1 MSRVAELLAL
11 AHSAHRA
18 GDFQQAER
26 WCREALQIDADDAQ
40 ALYQLGEA
48 CQAQQ
53 RFREAADSLA
63 TAVRLRPDFAAA
75 HNALGAALGSLGN
88 LNAAADCFQMATKLA
103 PDDVA
108 AHYNRAMLAA
118 HQNQLALAAESWQR
132 VVDLQPQ
139 SADAVERLAVAYS
152 KSGRFDEAAAWFRR
166 ALELQPDSAEATANL
181 GTLLTRQG
189 RIDEARECYRR
200 ALVRDPA
207 NTVWKLN
214 LISLCP
220 VVFHDLNELT
230 DYRRRLFDG
239 LEQFSHIS
247 LGPDFPARATAGSPP
262 SFHLQFQG
270 SEERPLR
277 EAYARLFRNC
287 FGNES
292 PSGGNGRPRLGLV
305 VTSGH
310 EGLFVRSLGGVI
322 NRLDTERFELTIF
335 GSEPGLRAVRA
346 AIHNPAVRLTS
357 VVNRLPAFVQAI
369 RDARLDVLYYW
380 EVATDSVNY
389 FLPFHRLAPAQCTSW
404 GIQVTSG
411 IPAVDCYLSSA
422 LVEPDDADAHYT
434 ERLVRAKT
442 LLTYQERVAM
452 PSAPKSRGE
461 FGFTAAQHLYV
472 CAQQLGK
479 FHPDFDAILAGILRR
494 DANAWI
500 VTTEDRFGPA
510 IGAQLRRRF
519 AATLGDVAER
529 VVFLPFL
536 DTADYL
542 SLLAA
547 ADVLLDP
554 LHFGGVNSS
563 YDGFSLNQP
572 IVTWPSRFQ
581 RGRYT
586 LACYRKMGLTDC
598 VAADAEQYIDIAV
611 RLGTNAVYRE
621 EVVAKIRRASPTL
634 FEDAEAV
641 LEHERIFGELAAT
654 ARLGQR
660 FGNS

>member
-1 MSRVAELLAL
+1 MSRIAELLAT
-11 AHSAHRA
+11 AQAAHRA
-18 GDFQQAER
+18 GDFPQAER
-26 WCREALQIDADDAQ
+26 LCREALQIDADDAG
-40 ALYQLGEA
+40 AHYQLGEA
-48 CQAQQ
+48 CQAQRKFQ
-53 RFREAADSLA
+53 EAAAVLA
-63 TAVRLRPDFAAA
+63 QAVRLRPDLAAA
-75 HNALGAALGSLGN
+75 HNTLGAAWGSLGD
-88 LNAAADCFQMATKLA
+88 LDAAASCFQRAVEIA
-103 PDDVA
+103 PNDVA
-108 AHYNRAMLAA
+108 AHFNRALLAA
-118 HQNQLALAAESWQR
+118 HRNQLTLAAESWQR

-139 SADAVERLAVAYS
+139 SANAVERLAVAYS
-152 KSGRFDEAAAWFRR
+152 KLGRFDEAAGWFRR
-166 ALELQPDSAEATANL
+166 ALELQPDSAEATAKL

-200 ALVRDPA
+200 ALARNPA
-207 NTVWKLN
+207 SNVWKLN

-220 VVFHDLNELT
+220 VVFQDHQELT
-230 DYRRRLFDG
+230 EYRRRLFDE
-239 LEQFSHIS
+239 LEQFSHTT

-270 SEERPLR
+270 ADERQLR

-287 FGNES
+287 FEHERPN
-292 PSGGNGRPRLGLV
+292 GGRGRPRVGLV

-310 EGLFVRSLGGVI
+310 EGLFVRSLGGI
-322 NRLDTERFELTIF
+322 LNRLDTDRFEVTIF
-335 GSEPGLRAVRA
+335 GSDPGLSAVRA
-346 AIHNPAVRLTS
+346 AIRNPAVRLTS
-357 VVNRLPAFVQAI
+357 VANRLPAFVQALH
-369 RDARLDVLYYW
+369 DARLDVLYYW

-389 FLPFHRLAPAQCTSW
+389 FLPFHRLAPVQCTSW

-411 IPAVDCYLSSA
+411 IPAVDYYLSSE
-422 LVEPDDADAHYT
+422 LVEPDDADAQYT

-452 PSAPKSRGE
+452 PTAPKSRGE
-461 FGFTAAQHLYV
+461 FGFATAQHLYV

-494 DANAWI
+494 DADARI

-510 IGAQLRRRF
+510 IGTQLRRRF
-519 AATLGDVAER
+519 AVTLGDVAER
-529 VVFLPFL
+529 VIFLPFL
-536 DTADYL
+536 DSADYL

-572 IVTWPSRFQ
+572 IVTLPSRFQ

-598 VAADAEQYIDIAV
+598 VAADAQQYIDIAV

-621 EVVAKIRRASPTL
+621 EVVARIRRASPAL
-634 FEDAEAV
+634 FEDPAAV

-654 ARLGQR
+654 ARLSRR
-660 FGNS
+660 FGDG